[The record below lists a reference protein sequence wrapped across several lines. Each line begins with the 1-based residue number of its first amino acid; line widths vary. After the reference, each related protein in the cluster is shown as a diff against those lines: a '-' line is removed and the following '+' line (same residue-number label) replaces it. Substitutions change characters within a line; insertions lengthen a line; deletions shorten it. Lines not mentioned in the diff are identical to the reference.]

1 MLKFRFSQ
9 LLGVT
14 LLAGAA
20 ACSDP
25 APGKTAQ
32 QITFND
38 FEALDGWGTPV
49 PSLTTEHAHS
59 GRFSI
64 KVDGAQEYSLNY
76 ANALGKASTNRINK
90 LVISGWAMRAGKDG
104 TATLVTEVIDPAQ
117 NRKQLFWQSINFA
130 DELKE
135 VNQWQPFKRE
145 FTLPAGLTAEK
156 ELHVYL
162 WRNSAAQP
170 SYLDDLTLTRLE

>member
-1 MLKFRFSQ
+1 MLSPRPN
-9 LLGVT
+9 
-14 LLAGAA
+14 AA
-20 ACSDP
+20 SAE
-25 APGKTAQ
+25 

-49 PSLTTEHAHS
+49 PSLTTEQAHS

-64 KVDGAQEYSLNY
+64 KVDGAQEYSFNY
-76 ANALGKASTNRINK
+76 SNALGKASTNRISK
-90 LVISGWAMRAGKDG
+90 LMINGWAMRAGKDG
-104 TATLVTEVIDPAQ
+104 TATLVIEITDPAQ

-145 FTLPAGLTAEK
+145 FVLPAGLTADK
-156 ELHVYL
+156 ELRVYL

-170 SYLDDLTLTRLE
+170 AYLDDLTLTRLE